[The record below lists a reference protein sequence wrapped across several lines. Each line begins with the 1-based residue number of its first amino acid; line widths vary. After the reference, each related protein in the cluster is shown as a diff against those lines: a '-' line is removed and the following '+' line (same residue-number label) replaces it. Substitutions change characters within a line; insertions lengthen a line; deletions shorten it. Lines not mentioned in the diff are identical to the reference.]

1 MEIVTGIPAG
11 VLDNGFMDKHNPT
24 KGREHGH
31 SHHHGHSHGSH
42 GHHHHGPGG
51 HAQGV
56 TDERRLMWAF
66 AIIAVFMVV
75 EVVGGV
81 VSGSLALLADA
92 GHMASDAA
100 ALAFSWLAIR
110 IGKRTAT
117 EQLSYGFRR
126 IEILAAF
133 VNGLA
138 LFAIAAWIIIE
149 AVRRAFDPA
158 PILGGPMLAVAV
170 AGLAANIAAFV
181 VLFRGSHDN
190 LNLRSAM
197 LHVVGDLL
205 GSVAAIV
212 AALVILWTQWTP
224 IDPILSVLVAVIILK
239 SAWGV
244 VRSAGHILLEGTPP
258 GVSIAEIKADLE
270 TQVPLVCDVHHVHV
284 WSITADT
291 HLLTLHVV
299 PTQDAAPQQVIAA
312 VSARLAQRFGID
324 HVTIQVEEG
333 RCADPRQKDQ
343 ACC

>member
-1 MEIVTGIPAG
+1 MS
-11 VLDNGFMDKHNPT
+11 NSK
-24 KGREHGH
+24 HGH
-31 SHHHGHSHGSH
+31 DHSHDHGHDHGAQGH

-51 HAQGV
+51 HAHGV

-66 AIIAVFMVV
+66 VIIAVFMVV
-75 EVVGGV
+75 EIVGGV

-100 ALAFSWLAIR
+100 ALAFSWLAVR
-110 IGKRTAT
+110 IGKRAAT

-126 IEILAAF
+126 VEILAAF

-138 LFAIAAWIIIE
+138 LFAIAAWIVVE
-149 AVRRAFDPA
+149 AVRRWFEPA

-170 AGLAANIAAFV
+170 AGLAANIAAFF

-190 LNLRSAM
+190 LNLRSAL

-205 GSVAAIV
+205 GSVAAI
-212 AALVILWTQWTP
+212 AAAVVILWTGWTP
-224 IDPILSVLVAVIILK
+224 IDPILSVLVALIILK

-270 TQVPLVCDVHHVHV
+270 TQVLLVHDVHHIHV
-284 WSITADT
+284 WSITADK

-299 PTQDAAPQQVIAA
+299 PRGQAAPREVIGA
-312 VSARLAQRFGID
+312 VRARLAERFGID
-324 HVTIQVEEG
+324 HATIQVEESH
-333 RCADPRQKDQ
+333 CADLPGDRA